1 MIHKRPKRIGV
12 TVLLL
17 NIILLKHSLSSK
29 EKEEVAAQRGKA
41 DGKPQENTGGSH
53 KAEGTGA
60 AGSSLQ
66 NLQPESLL
74 RLSTESERFPS
85 KSGQLNG
92 CPAPL
97 FHKPKSPGPPVFLE
111 KEEVEPAALEIL
123 LVWLSHAKQLL

>member
-1 MIHKRPKRIGV
+1 MIHKRPRRIGV

-41 DGKPQENTGGSH
+41 DGKPQENTGGSQ

-74 RLSTESERFPS
+74 HQSTER
-85 KSGQLNG
+85 
-92 CPAPL
+92 
-97 FHKPKSPGPPVFLE
+97 
-111 KEEVEPAALEIL
+111 EIPQQ
-123 LVWLSHAKQLL
+123 VRAT

>member
-1 MIHKRPKRIGV
+1 MIHKRPRRIGV

-41 DGKPQENTGGSH
+41 DGKPQENSGGSH

-74 RLSTESERFPS
+74 HQSTER
-85 KSGQLNG
+85 
-92 CPAPL
+92 
-97 FHKPKSPGPPVFLE
+97 
-111 KEEVEPAALEIL
+111 EIPQQ
-123 LVWLSHAKQLL
+123 VRAT